1 MKPEV
6 VSGLRKLGFF
16 GLGKPA
22 LLQVTTRPTS
32 RQRTELLADA
42 SSVAIVGMAFEV
54 LRFTPDS
61 SVY

>member
-6 VSGLRKLGFF
+6 VSGFRKLGFF

-22 LLQVTTRPTS
+22 LLQVTTRPAS

-42 SSVAIVGMAFEV
+42 SSVAIVGMAFA
-54 LRFTPDS
+54 P
-61 SVY
+61 